1 MQKNCPKV
9 STEIRKEMAA
19 YLEANKRRRPL
30 FLEDE
35 DGEAEVVEVAS
46 SGPPVSEA
54 QQNESSQA
62 AKVHPSSGT
71 TAKRRQSTIQLKA
84 VGNKTAQQKTKT
96 IAEML
101 RKTPEEVV
109 DERLLGSYQ
118 PTINAAATRQF
129 QIAVEATTQFGSG
142 YKPLTP

>member
-1 MQKNCPKV
+1 M
-9 STEIRKEMAA
+9 
-19 YLEANKRRRPL
+19 EANKRRRPL

-71 TAKRRQSTIQLKA
+71 AAKRRQSTIQLKA
-84 VGNKTAQQKTKT
+84 AGNKTAQQKTKT

-118 PTINAAATRQF
+118 PTINAAAKSREEKHYVDMQWALWFYECGIPFNSAAARQ
-129 QIAVEATTQFGSG
+129 SDCN
-142 YKPLTP
+142 